1 MRLARLLLVLIIVLL
16 VACGGSAGPSLALP
30 PNDTPGNTA
39 AAAALAPPSP
49 AASPAG
55 PGSFEPPPSR
65 DPPRDLKEGPIH
77 TEAGQL
83 PSLLV
88 DEPTAEGTPRR
99 DLPLRATR
107 ASIRITPPVAEVEV
121 VQRFENRRATPID
134 VVYVFPLPENAAV
147 RGFSLRVGE
156 RTIVGRIDERGRA
169 RKTYG
174 AARGARLAAALLE
187 QERANV
193 FVQSIANI
201 PPNEAIEVTTRY
213 LVELTYDAGVYE
225 LAFPLVVGPREATSS
240 RVTPPYLGKGERSG
254 ADISIDVVADKAL
267 VPGGL
272 VAVTHDLTTVE
283 SSGAAWHVVL
293 AKKDRIANRDF
304 VLRFEASSKEP
315 RATLVRSGEAD
326 GYFLLTV
333 DPPRVDVDRA
343 VGERE
348 IVFAVDVS
356 GSMAGPP
363 LALTKRALRL
373 ALERLRPVD
382 TFDIVTF
389 SQGTGRLFGSPQ
401 PASSESI
408 ERAMAFVDHMQA
420 GGGTYVQDAI
430 AAALEG
436 PGPGKRRDV
445 VFFTDGY
452 VSADDLIVKKTRE
465 LVTGTAARGERAKVF
480 GVGVGAA
487 PNRSLI
493 ESLSRE
499 GNGAPAYLL
508 TREDP
513 VRAVRTL
520 FRHIDST
527 VIRDITFDWGGLR
540 VSDVTP
546 ERDLDLVAS
555 RPLVVHGRF
564 SGRAS
569 RPAVVRATSPSGP
582 IEIPITTVGSTAGEP
597 LLGSLW
603 ARARIGELEV
613 DYAAGDRRARL
624 AMTRLALDFGLVT
637 RFTSFV
643 AFDRGG
649 PAAEG
654 PAELILQPVEAPEGL
669 SLGLRVTRE
678 EEPKEPLA
686 DEGGATRAD
695 EQTVAASPPA
705 EVERT
710 SRGCFCHAAES
721 ERGLGWLAFV
731 ALFGATALRR
741 ARRRGLSGGGDGT
754 R

>member
-1 MRLARLLLVLIIVLL
+1 MWLARLLLVLIIVLL

-30 PNDTPGNTA
+30 PNDTPSNTA
-39 AAAALAPPSP
+39 AAAALAPP
-49 AASPAG
+49 AASTVG
-55 PGSFEPPPSR
+55 PGSFEAPPSR
-65 DPPRDLKEGPIH
+65 APPRDLKEGSIH
-77 TEAGQL
+77 TEAGRL

-88 DEPTAEGTPRR
+88 DEPTAEGAPRS

-147 RGFSLRVGE
+147 RGFSLRVGK
-156 RTIVGRIDERGRA
+156 RTISGRIDERRRA
-169 RKTYG
+169 RKTYD
-174 AARGARLAAALLE
+174 AAKGARLASALLE

-213 LVELTYDAGVYE
+213 VGELTYDAGVYE

-254 ADISIDVVADKAL
+254 ADVSIDVVADKAL
-267 VPGGL
+267 VPGGF

-283 SSGAAWHVVL
+283 SSGAEWHAVL

-356 GSMAGPP
+356 GSMAGAP

-401 PASSESI
+401 PASSDSI
-408 ERAMAFVDHMQA
+408 ERAIAFVDQMQA

-465 LVTGTAARGERAKVF
+465 LVTSTAERGERAKVF

-513 VRAVRTL
+513 SRAVQSL

-527 VIRDITFDWGGLR
+527 VIRDITFDWGGLH

-546 ERDLDLVAS
+546 GRHLDLVAS
-555 RPLVVHGRF
+555 RPLVVFGRF

-569 RPAVVRATSPSGP
+569 RPAVLRATSPSGP
-582 IEIPITTVGSTAGEP
+582 IEIPITTVGAAASGP

-603 ARARIGELEV
+603 ARARLGELEA
-613 DYAAGDRRARL
+613 DYAAGDRRSRL
-624 AMTRLALDFGLVT
+624 AMTRLALEFGLVT

-643 AFDRGG
+643 AFDREGA
-649 PAAEG
+649 PADG
-654 PAELILQPVEAPEGL
+654 PAELILQPAEAPEGL
-669 SLGLRVTRE
+669 SLGLRVPSEE
-678 EEPKEPLA
+678 EEPKEPQA
-686 DEGGATRAD
+686 DAGGATQDD
-695 EQTVAASPPA
+695 ERTVAASPPA

-731 ALFGATALRR
+731 ALSGAAALRR
-741 ARRRGLSGGGDGT
+741 SRRRGLSRGGDGT